1 MSMATQFPVYPPLTL
16 GQILERIFR
25 LIRSNF
31 KLLLEIGCIPG
42 LAIPITY
49 GLLFA
54 GMGRQIFA
62 IVQGANP
69 AAYLSQMSIWMLGFF
84 AILPVHLAIL
94 AIYLAASSYAAVLVD
109 CGAVVTFRDAFR
121 VAWLRAGNYL
131 LLVFTIYA
139 VTFLPALL
147 LEIPMFVMMA
157 LVGSHNP
164 APNPVLILL
173 FPIEFLLMFGAVIA
187 GALVALRLSLA
198 FPASVLESLNVRVAI
213 KRSWQLTRGVVG
225 RIFLVVLVIY
235 AAVYALT
242 MVVIGGAISVGA
254 IAFFASSGPNDHP
267 SQHTIILLIACAV
280 VVYLVLIAV
289 CTVGMWTGF
298 TTAFAVIYNDQRRL
312 IGGPATSAPAG
323 AQI

>member
-1 MSMATQFPVYPPLTL
+1 MSTMPQFPVYPPLTF

-25 LIRSNF
+25 LLRSNF
-31 KLLLEIGCIPG
+31 KLLLGIGCIPG

-62 IVQGANP
+62 LVQGANP

-84 AILPVHLAIL
+84 AILPVHLAIF
-94 AIYLAASSYAAVLVD
+94 AVYLGASSYAAVLAD
-109 CGAVVTFRDAFR
+109 CGTVVTFRQAFR
-121 VAWLRAGNYL
+121 VALLRTGHYL
-131 LLVFTIYA
+131 LLVLTIYA

-147 LEIPMFVMMA
+147 LEIPMFAMMA
-157 LVGSHNP
+157 LVGSHDP

-173 FPIEFLLMFGAVIA
+173 FPIEFLLMFGALIA

-198 FPASVLESLNVRVAI
+198 FPASVFESLNVRAAL
-213 KRSWQLTRGVVG
+213 KRSWQLTRGALG
-225 RIFLVVLVIY
+225 RIFLVMLVIY

-242 MVVIGGAISVGA
+242 MIAIGGVISVGA
-254 IAFFASSGPNDHP
+254 IAFFAFSGPADHP

-280 VVYLVLIAV
+280 VAYLVLIAV

-298 TTAFAVIYNDQRRL
+298 SAAFAVIYNDQRMRIDGAAAL
-312 IGGPATSAPAG
+312 ASAGAPA
-323 AQI
+323 